1 MSFGIGALENLIDTL
16 DEFVMCPCP
25 QGSIVRCRIT
35 RDRKG
40 MDRGLYPTYF
50 LHLERE
56 DGKKVPVVIIYP
68 IMKN

>member
-1 MSFGIGALENLIDTL
+1 MPAKQRTL
-16 DEFVMCPCP
+16 Y
-25 QGSIVRCRIT
+25 QCRIT

-56 DGKKVPVVIIYP
+56 YGRKVFLLAGNIFIDSLL
-68 IMKN
+68 